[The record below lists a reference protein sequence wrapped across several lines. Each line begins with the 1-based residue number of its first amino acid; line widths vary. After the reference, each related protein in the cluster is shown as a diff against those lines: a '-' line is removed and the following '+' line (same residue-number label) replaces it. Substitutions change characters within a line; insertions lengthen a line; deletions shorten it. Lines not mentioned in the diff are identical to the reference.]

1 MLPLSPLPVGG
12 VLGPLQLTVESFVSN
27 TVTCCSQSK
36 IRNIFH
42 LEEHELLT
50 TVALKWDDI
59 QVKRHHKRI
68 NMKNWEVLSSIYGN
82 SSDAEYIIEQELTF
96 VFHLD
101 GLKGIVMYLIE
112 PPGGIFSS
120 LVVGDRF
127 HVQDSLSDNVKNVFL
142 KLWPPETDKAVWSI
156 KFCPSLPWLYLGN
169 IRCDVFLTEHD
180 LLWKDILVFCGDLD
194 VNFVVTV
201 FHPNS

>member
-1 MLPLSPLPVGG
+1 MCFSSYFSAGRIWKTSIDNEKSNIYNFNVDGRCILLFPKPMLPLSPLPVGG

-68 NMKNWEVLSSIYGN
+68 NMK
-82 SSDAEYIIEQELTF
+82 
-96 VFHLD
+96 
-101 GLKGIVMYLIE
+101 YL
-112 PPGGIFSS
+112 
-120 LVVGDRF
+120 V
-127 HVQDSLSDNVKNVFL
+127 
-142 KLWPPETDKAVWSI
+142 
-156 KFCPSLPWLYLGN
+156 
-169 IRCDVFLTEHD
+169 
-180 LLWKDILVFCGDLD
+180 
-194 VNFVVTV
+194 
-201 FHPNS
+201 

>member
-1 MLPLSPLPVGG
+1 MLSLRQKPIIIRVVMSVRDPSY
-12 VLGPLQLTVESFVSN
+12 E
-27 TVTCCSQSK
+27 CSQVIASCGDILK
-36 IRNIFH
+36 TVMKS
-42 LEEHELLT
+42 LLSM
-50 TVALKWDDI
+50 VWVLFF
-59 QVKRHHKRI
+59 R
-68 NMKNWEVLSSIYGN
+68 NWEVLSSIYGN

-156 KFCPSLPWLYLGN
+156 KFCPSLPWVFFQVISLQIRCGVFNLGTRASCRSTTLIYWSNVCGNRNSHCRFPFKLGN
-169 IRCDVFLTEHD
+169 
-180 LLWKDILVFCGDLD
+180 
-194 VNFVVTV
+194 
-201 FHPNS
+201 